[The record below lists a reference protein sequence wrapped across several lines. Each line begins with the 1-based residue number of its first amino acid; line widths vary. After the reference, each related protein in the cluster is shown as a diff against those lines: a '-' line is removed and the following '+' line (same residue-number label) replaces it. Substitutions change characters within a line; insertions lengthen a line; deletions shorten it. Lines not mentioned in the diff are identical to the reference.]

1 VNPQLKI
8 IPLGGFGN
16 VNTNMFVYEL
26 DNDILLVDC
35 GLGFPSED
43 MLGVDVLIPDISYL
57 KDKLAKIRGLVIT
70 HGHDDHI
77 GGLPYILPKLPGV
90 PVYAPN
96 LPAKLILDKLNEYPN
111 IPKNV
116 NVLTPRQ
123 PLQLGQFLVES
134 IHVTHSIPES
144 TQLLITTPAGTV
156 YHGSDFKFDF
166 TPVYKDFTDLQGIA
180 QAGNKGIDLLLSD
193 CLGSERKGYTP
204 SETTLD
210 DTFDRELRDCPGKFI
225 VTSIG
230 SNISRWYQASKA
242 AVRHGRKIVIAGRSI
257 DRNLSVAMKLGYF
270 DIPRNAF
277 ADLRYAK
284 RLPPNK
290 ICILAAGS
298 QGQTGSALERIAFGE
313 HKDITIAPF
322 DKVVFSSDYIPGT
335 EASVAS
341 VINELS
347 RKQVTVIY
355 TAITDNLH
363 VSGHGSQQDLLL
375 LLSLTR
381 PKYILPF
388 GGNYNHMVQY
398 SRLAQTMGYTQ
409 DKIFI
414 PQANQTILVSPDHVS
429 LGPPIPLRNV
439 MVDGLGIGDVG
450 QIVLRDRQQLA
461 EEGIVIAVVEVEQSN
476 LGNVVNFELINRGF
490 VFEKYS
496 SDLLNQAVQK
506 AKNAIQAKNGQIE
519 SDRHLKQIVIDALGR
534 FLFDQTHRRPM
545 ILPVVVEV

>member
-1 VNPQLKI
+1 MDQLKI

-26 DNDILLVDC
+26 ENDILLIDC
-35 GLGFPSED
+35 GLGFPTED

-57 KDKLAKIRGLVIT
+57 KDKLSKIRGLVVT

-77 GGLPYILPKLPGV
+77 GGLPYILPSLGNI
-90 PVYAPN
+90 PVYASN
-96 LPAKLILDKLNEYPN
+96 LPANLIMDKLTEYPN
-111 IPKNV
+111 IKNKI

-123 PLQLGQFLVES
+123 PLQLGQFSIES
-134 IHVTHSIPES
+134 IHVTHSVPES
-144 TQLLITTPAGTV
+144 TQLVISTPAGTV

-166 TPVYKDFTDLQGIA
+166 TPVYRDFSDLQGIA
-180 QAGNKGIDLLLSD
+180 QAGSRGIDLLLSD

-210 DTFDRELRDCPGKFI
+210 ETFDRELADCPGKFI

-242 AVRHGRKIVIAGRSI
+242 AVRHGRKIVMAGRSI
-257 DRNLSVAMKLGYF
+257 DRNLSVAIRLGYF
-270 DIPRNAF
+270 DIPKNAF
-277 ADLRYAK
+277 IDIRQAK

-290 ICILAAGS
+290 ICVLAAGS
-298 QGQTGSALERIAFGE
+298 QGQTGSALERIATGE
-313 HKDITIAPF
+313 HRDITIQPF

-347 RKQVTVIY
+347 RKKVTVIY

-375 LLSLTR
+375 LLSLTK
-381 PKYILPF
+381 PKYVLPF

-398 SRLAQTMGYTQ
+398 SRLAQNMGYTQ
-409 DKIFI
+409 DKIFL
-414 PQANQTILVSPDHVS
+414 PPTNQTIILSGGQAS
-429 LGPPIPLRNV
+429 LGPQIPLRNI
-439 MVDGLGIGDVG
+439 MVDGLGVGDVG
-450 QIVLRDRQQLA
+450 QVVLRDRQQLA
-461 EEGIVIAVVEVEQSN
+461 EEGIVIAVLEVEQSN
-476 LGNVVNFELINRGF
+476 LSNLINFELINRGF
-490 VFEKYS
+490 VFEKS
-496 SDLLNQAVQK
+496 SGDLLNQATQNIKKVLQSK
-506 AKNAIQAKNGQIE
+506 TGQIE
-519 SDRHLKQIVIDALGR
+519 SDRHLRQIVSETLGR
-534 FLFDQTHRRPM
+534 FMFDKTHRRPM